1 MGVTKLA
8 MQKGFD
14 SEPVFKTEKHLKIKI
29 KLYDGKLNT
38 NFMITVFLKKVV
50 TVFVYQYH

>member
-38 NFMITVFLKKVV
+38 NFMITVFLKKVL
-50 TVFVYQYH
+50 TVFFYQYH